1 MHAFIHASIHA
12 FMHASMHVSMG
23 RGVVGLGGG
32 VKGGRVEGGWR
43 AREIVGGF
51 KLRWLYPSTTT
62 NKHSKY

>member
-1 MHAFIHASIHA
+1 
-12 FMHASMHVSMG
+12 MG
-23 RGVVGLGGG
+23 GWEGVGMGVVGLGGG
-32 VKGGRVEGGWR
+32 VKGGRVGGGWR